1 MGIDEP
7 GAVNI
12 IPISRAENICFGL
25 KIPSSSI
32 SKVSCM
38 LESRDLYCI
47 PSILSM

>member
-25 KIPSSSI
+25 KI
-32 SKVSCM
+32 KF
-38 LESRDLYCI
+38 DFKGFLYVGE
-47 PSILSM
+47 